1 MTTPSPIAP
10 VIRMMD
16 LSGTAG
22 AEICSKIHKAAFAP
36 LDEDGWSAAAIGEL
50 MASSGVHLLMAHLVL
65 GEDDVPVGFALYRS
79 IAGEAELITL
89 ATLPEYQGR
98 GVARALMHQMIF
110 HLEGDGHLEG
120 GRTEK
125 LFLEVRADNLRAVKL
140 YSDLGFEKI
149 GKRSNYYKTRS
160 GSHIDALCLALFLK
174 TACDH
179 KEI

>member
-1 MTTPSPIAP
+1 
-10 VIRMMD
+10 MMD

-36 LDEDGWSAAAIGEL
+36 LDEDGWSAAAIAEL
-50 MASSGVHLLMAHLVL
+50 MASSGVHLLMAHLVA

-98 GVARALMHQMIF
+98 GVARALMKEMIS
-110 HLEGDGHLEG
+110 HLEG
-120 GRTEK
+120 GGAEK